1 MPQKLRLRRN
11 RSAFF
16 CPRQRQTAFPS
27 DQIPEQRYARRDFSP
42 AGEPP
47 RVATCPRHV
56 AKCPRIKFR
65 PEKAYTKKDSLPYGA
80 GNLFLVRQT
89 GFEPTTFG
97 SGGQHSI
104 QLSYWRI
111 YQPDYYSKSER
122 KSKEEFSQ
130 CFRQPRE
137 IESTGC
143 FLGSRSRMGVNK
155 EKRMEMDRYITTGKG
170 DAPACYQ
177 TYFTSSRP
185 SSRQASSSMS
195 PGVSQQMTL
204 SHTSEM
210 LAPRQSCSQ
219 VRIHSPSPQP

>member
-1 MPQKLRLRRN
+1 MDL
-11 RSAFF
+11 
-16 CPRQRQTAFPS
+16 
-27 DQIPEQRYARRDFSP
+27 P
-42 AGEPP
+42 AIQGDP
-47 RVATCPRHV
+47 
-56 AKCPRIKFR
+56 
-65 PEKAYTKKDSLPYGA
+65 
-80 GNLFLVRQT
+80 FLVRQT

-111 YQPDYYSKSER
+111 YQPNYYSKPER
-122 KSKEEFSQ
+122 KSKEEFSHG
-130 CFRQPRE
+130 FRQWRE
-137 IESTGC
+137 TGKNRIDRLL
-143 FLGSRSRMGVNK
+143 FRAAGLAWGVNK

-170 DAPACYQ
+170 DIPVCYQ
-177 TYFTSSRP
+177 NYFTSSRP

>member
-1 MPQKLRLRRN
+1 MAGWSDEKSHQAGKVYSKNVIPLRCRGM
-11 RSAFF
+11 
-16 CPRQRQTAFPS
+16 T
-27 DQIPEQRYARRDFSP
+27 
-42 AGEPP
+42 
-47 RVATCPRHV
+47 
-56 AKCPRIKFR
+56 
-65 PEKAYTKKDSLPYGA
+65 
-80 GNLFLVRQT
+80 FLVRQT

-111 YQPDYYSKSER
+111 YQLCYYSKHEK
-122 KSKEEFSQ
+122 KSKEEFSHG
-130 CFRQPRE
+130 FRQRRK

-170 DAPACYQ
+170 DAPVCYRI
-177 TYFTSSRP
+177 YFTSSRP

-204 SHTSEM
+204 SHTREM
-210 LAPRQSCSQ
+210 FAPRQSCSQ